1 MFLLLYLI
9 EKKKSNRERILFQE
23 WQDSRK
29 VSSQDTNE
37 SLEGKLIDQIYQG
50 YLNQ

>member
-1 MFLLLYLI
+1 M
-9 EKKKSNRERILFQE
+9 KNKKSNRERILFQE

-29 VSSQDTNE
+29 DFTGSQNSNE
-37 SLEGKLIDQIYQG
+37 SLEGKPVITFDQE